1 MDDEIESLIL
11 RAYGEAVLA
20 AREKGLSGMAA
31 QNAAYKAAAK
41 VASRVAGVTVTV
53 EQVAEVVRG

>member
-20 AREKGLSGMAA
+20 AREKGMSGMAA
-31 QNAAYKAAAK
+31 QNAAYQAAAK
-41 VASRVAGVTVTV
+41 VASRVAGTTVTV
-53 EQVAEVVRG
+53 EQVAQVVRG